1 MPADLPASEF
11 GGKVQPNTL
20 FPPGAPKPSKSK
32 PTTGPA
38 DGYEKLRLLYN
49 TGQTEDL
56 TRRLDNGEVM
66 TGVLPIKEQ
75 IKARRDEGVDI

>member
-11 GGKVQPNTL
+11 GGKVQPNGL

-32 PTTGPA
+32 PTTGDT

-49 TGQTEDL
+49 TGQTVDS
-56 TRRLDNGEVM
+56 TRRFDDGEVM
-66 TGVLPIKEQ
+66 NGVLPTAEQ
-75 IKARRDEGVDI
+75 IKARRDEGVDV